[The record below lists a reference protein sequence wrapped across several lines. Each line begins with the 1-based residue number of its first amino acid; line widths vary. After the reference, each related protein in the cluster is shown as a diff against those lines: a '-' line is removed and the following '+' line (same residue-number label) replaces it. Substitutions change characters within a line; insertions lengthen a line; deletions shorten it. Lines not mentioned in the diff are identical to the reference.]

1 MTEVLHIY
9 AAVKSGRERAQ
20 TRHFCNLAYPGPGLE
35 ERFFSRNPSSQA
47 GKNLNRNV
55 SIYCYCLSLA
65 GRNVKD
71 ILLLL
76 KFKLNVLVNRNL
88 VKTTA

>member
-35 ERFFSRNPSSQA
+35 ERFFSRNPRSQA

-55 SIYCYCLSLA
+55 F
-65 GRNVKD
+65 D
-71 ILLLL
+71 ILLLSL
-76 KFKLNVLVNRNL
+76 
-88 VKTTA
+88 TCWQECEGYIIAAEI